1 MDFFSDHAS
10 GQSPQPPATPS
21 DKPSWCVLLVDDDAE
36 IHGITRLAL
45 RGFEFQNRPL
55 ELLSAHSAAEAREVF
70 ARRHD
75 IALALVDVVMETE
88 HAGLDLVRYLRED
101 CNNRLTRLVLR
112 TGQAGQAPE
121 DRVIRE
127 YDIDDYKEKTELTTQ
142 KLRTLL
148 YSMLRAYRDLC
159 VIEEQRRGLSK
170 VLEASAKV
178 QNAATLKLFSS
189 TVLEQLTSLLHLN
202 RSALYCMVLPGAG
215 NGERETRTLAAT
227 GEFVRYQPG
236 SSFEVLPEEVGSR
249 FQQVLAEQRSLHF
262 DDAYVMY
269 MQGERGGA
277 NLLYVTHV
285 EPLSDLDRQLLEIYI
300 HNVALT
306 FENINLMEDL
316 QETSKELVCTL
327 ADAVEARSKET
338 GAHVQRVA
346 LICEQL
352 ASLIGLDE
360 REVLMIKHASPLH
373 DIGKVAIPDAIL
385 HKPGKLDEQEW
396 AIMQKHVDYGVSILQ
411 RSKRDLMRMGAVIAG
426 NHHERWDGAGYPQ
439 GLAGEAIPL
448 AGRIVAL
455 ADVFDALGSRRSY
468 KEPWPDDRIRELIA
482 SERGRQFDPQLVDLL
497 LDHYEDFR
505 RIRER
510 FPDLP
515 SGEH

>member
-1 MDFFSDHAS
+1 
-10 GQSPQPPATPS
+10 
-21 DKPSWCVLLVDDDAE
+21 
-36 IHGITRLAL
+36 
-45 RGFEFQNRPL
+45 
-55 ELLSAHSAAEAREVF
+55 
-70 ARRHD
+70 
-75 IALALVDVVMETE
+75 
-88 HAGLDLVRYLRED
+88 
-101 CNNRLTRLVLR
+101 
-112 TGQAGQAPE
+112 
-121 DRVIRE
+121 
-127 YDIDDYKEKTELTTQ
+127 
-142 KLRTLL
+142 
-148 YSMLRAYRDLC
+148 
-159 VIEEQRRGLSK
+159 
-170 VLEASAKV
+170 
-178 QNAATLKLFSS
+178 
-189 TVLEQLTSLLHLN
+189 
-202 RSALYCMVLPGAG
+202 
-215 NGERETRTLAAT
+215 
-227 GEFVRYQPG
+227 
-236 SSFEVLPEEVGSR
+236 
-249 FQQVLAEQRSLHF
+249 
-262 DDAYVMY
+262 MY

-426 NHHERWDGAGYPQ
+426 NHHER
-439 GLAGEAIPL
+439 
-448 AGRIVAL
+448 
-455 ADVFDALGSRRSY
+455 
-468 KEPWPDDRIRELIA
+468 
-482 SERGRQFDPQLVDLL
+482 
-497 LDHYEDFR
+497 
-505 RIRER
+505 
-510 FPDLP
+510 
-515 SGEH
+515 

>member
-1 MDFFSDHAS
+1 MNFFSDRSSAVP
-10 GQSPQPPATPS
+10 QSSLTS
-21 DKPSWCVLLVDDDAE
+21 DSKPRWCVLLVDDDVE

-45 RGFEFQNRPL
+45 RGFEFHGRSL
-55 ELLSAHSAAEAREVF
+55 ELLSAHSAAEARELF
-70 ARRHD
+70 AQRDD

-88 HAGLDLVRYLRED
+88 HAGLDLVRYLREE
-101 CNNRLTRLVLR
+101 CGNRLTRLVLR

-148 YSMLRAYRDLC
+148 YSMLRSYRDLC

-170 VLEASAKV
+170 VLDASAKV

-236 SSFEVLPEEVGSR
+236 GSFEELPDEVAQR
-249 FQQVLAEQRSLHF
+249 FRQALTQQESLHF

-269 MQGERGGA
+269 MPGERGGA

-316 QETSKELVCTL
+316 QETSKELVCIL

-346 LICEQL
+346 LICERLAQL
-352 ASLIGLDE
+352 MELEE

-385 HKPGKLDEQEW
+385 HKPGKLDAQEW

-411 RSKRDLMRMGAVIAG
+411 RSRRDLMRMGALIAG
-426 NHHERWDGAGYPQ
+426 HHHERWDGTGYPQ
-439 GLAGEAIPL
+439 KLAGEAIPL

-455 ADVFDALGSRRSY
+455 ADVFDALGSKRSY
-468 KEPWPDDRIRELIA
+468 KEPWDDEAIRETLLR
-482 SERGRQFDPQLVDLL
+482 ERGKHFDPSLVDLL
-497 LDHYEDFR
+497 MDHYEEFSSIR
-505 RIRER
+505 RRL
-510 FPDLP
+510 PDLP
-515 SGEH
+515 MEH

>member
-1 MDFFSDHAS
+1 MDFFSDHAP
-10 GQSPQPPATPS
+10 GQPQPSALPS

-55 ELLSAHSAAEAREVF
+55 ELLSAHSAAEAREIF
-70 ARRHD
+70 AQRHD